1 MQNEQFSRG
10 QFLKQMGMSS
20 KALMAFYCMG
30 ALASCTKEDD
40 PAPIVKEED
49 STTSGGN
56 TAGID
61 GTSTG
66 ANISFKLD
74 LTHPNFTKLKTE
86 GAFAY
91 AGDVIVANVG
101 TDAYIALSKKCTHE
115 GFTIEYRKDTKDFRC
130 PNHGSEFSSAGAVTK
145 SPAGNPLTVFKTS
158 LSVDKNI
165 LTIN

>member
-1 MQNEQFSRG
+1 MLKEELSRG

-30 ALASCTKEDD
+30 TLAACTKEDVPD
-40 PAPIVKEED
+40 PMLNED
-49 STTSGGN
+49 PKTDENTT
-56 TAGID
+56 GID

-74 LTHPNFTKLKTE
+74 LTHSEFTKLKTD

-91 AGDVIVANVG
+91 AGDVIIANVG

-115 GFTIEYRKDTKDFRC
+115 GTSVEYRKDTKNFRC
-130 PNHGSEFSSAGAVTK
+130 PTHGSEFSSSGTVTK
-145 SPAGNPLTVFKTS
+145 SPAGTPLIVFKVT
-158 LSVDKNI
+158 LSADKNT
-165 LTIN
+165 LTIG